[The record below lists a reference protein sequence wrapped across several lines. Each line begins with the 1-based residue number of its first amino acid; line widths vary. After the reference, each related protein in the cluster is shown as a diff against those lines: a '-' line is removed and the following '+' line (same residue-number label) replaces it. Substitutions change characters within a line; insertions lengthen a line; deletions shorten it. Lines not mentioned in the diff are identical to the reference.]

1 MGLKKPH
8 GGKGKIMT
16 YYAITVVLTFYGYDL
31 ADALYS
37 LDSSYAR
44 LRMRALSYVND
55 ETEVDNMIEALK
67 NTLLHDFKAQKVGKI
82 EGFRVHICV
91 F

>member
-1 MGLKKPH
+1 
-8 GGKGKIMT
+8 MT

-37 LDSSYAR
+37 LDTSYAR
-44 LRMRALSYVND
+44 LRMRAISYVND
-55 ETEVDNMIEALK
+55 ETEVEGMTRALK
-67 NTLLHDFKAQKVGKI
+67 NALLRDFKAQKVGKI
-82 EGFRVHICV
+82 EGFRVHTYI

>member
-1 MGLKKPH
+1 
-8 GGKGKIMT
+8 MT
-16 YYAITVVLTFYGYDL
+16 YYAITVVLTYYGYDL

-44 LRMRALSYVND
+44 LKMRASSYVND
-55 ETEVDNMIEALK
+55 ETEVDGMTRALK
-67 NTLLHDFKAQKVGKI
+67 NALLHDFKTQKVGRI
-82 EGFRVHICV
+82 EGFRVNICV

>member
-1 MGLKKPH
+1 
-8 GGKGKIMT
+8 MT

-37 LDSSYAR
+37 LNTSYAR
-44 LRMRALSYVND
+44 VRMRASSYVND

-67 NTLLHDFKAQKVGKI
+67 NTLLRDFKTQKVGKI
-82 EGFRVHICV
+82 EGFRVHTCI

>member
-1 MGLKKPH
+1 
-8 GGKGKIMT
+8 MT

-37 LDSSYAR
+37 LNTKYSR
-44 LRMRALSYVND
+44 LKMRALSYVND
-55 ETEVDNMIEALK
+55 EAEVSNMTEALK
-67 NTLLHDFKAQKVGKI
+67 NTLLRDFKAQKVGKI
-82 EGFRVHICV
+82 EGFRVHTCI